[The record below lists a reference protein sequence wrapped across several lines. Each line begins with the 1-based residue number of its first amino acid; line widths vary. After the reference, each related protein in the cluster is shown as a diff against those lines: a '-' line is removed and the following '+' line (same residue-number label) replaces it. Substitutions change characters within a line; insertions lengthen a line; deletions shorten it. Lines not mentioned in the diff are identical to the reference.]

1 MERRL
6 AAILAIDMI
15 GYSRLMAADESGTL
29 KRLKQHRS
37 RLIDPRLAEYR
48 GRIVKTTG
56 DGLLGEFHSVV
67 DAVRCAVMIQL
78 SVAEAEADVPA
89 DQRILYRAG
98 VNLGDVLFEDEDMFG
113 DRVNVAA
120 RLEELAEPGGICVSR
135 TVVEHV
141 RGRVASRFE
150 DLGPRNVKNIP
161 EPVQV
166 FRVLMAPEKKGSAP
180 APVPAVRRLI
190 KPFAVTTLLA
200 VVLSAAALVFW
211 QPWRV
216 VTETASVKDMAFPL
230 PDKPSLVVLPFAD
243 LGGRS
248 GQEYLAD
255 GITNDLIT
263 DLSKFRNLFVIAAN
277 SAFTYKGKPVKI
289 QEVAEDFGVRYVL
302 EGSVQ
307 AAGETVRINAQ
318 LIDAINGYHL
328 WAERYVGDLDDLLAL
343 QNRVVDSVVAE
354 LAVKLE
360 TGEGQRTN
368 NAHGLA
374 APSYMLFGRASTIL
388 PEYFADRSDLAN
400 ARDLFQELVA
410 REPEFSGGYAG
421 LSRSY
426 SLAVFRGYA
435 TTPDAD
441 RADALRYAERA
452 LELDPRDKLAR
463 LALAEANFLLGR
475 HDEAVTILEQIMQSS
490 PSSADAHGRLGLFL
504 VLLGRPDE
512 AAAHIKSAIRLNPYS
527 GSPYLNYL
535 GLAEFV
541 AGRYGA
547 AVSAFEE
554 NTAQGGPIDD
564 AGLAVLA
571 ASYHALGRSAEENVT
586 LTRLFDRYPGTHLR
600 SFWLIRNFAHQK
612 DRNAVMAS
620 FKRAG
625 IPMDRP
631 YTR

>member
-37 RLIDPRLAEYR
+37 RLIDPRLAEYG

-78 SVAEAEADVPA
+78 SVAEAEADTPA

-113 DRVNVAA
+113 DKVNVAA

-141 RGRVASRFE
+141 RGRVASGFE

-166 FRVLMAPEKKGSAP
+166 FRVMLAPEKKGSAP
-180 APVPAVRRLI
+180 APAPSSRRLY
-190 KPFAVTTLLA
+190 KWAAVAGLLA
-200 VVLSAAALVFW
+200 LVLSAAALLAW
-211 QPWRV
+211 QQWRPY
-216 VTETASVKDMAFPL
+216 TETASVENMAFPL
-230 PDKPSLVVLPFAD
+230 PDKPSLAVLPFSN
-243 LGGRS
+243 LGGSS

-277 SAFTYKGKPVKI
+277 SAFTYKGKPVRI

-328 WAERYVGDLDDLLAL
+328 WAERYVGEIDDLLAL
-343 QNRVVDSVVAE
+343 QNRVVDSVVSE

-360 TGEGQRTN
+360 AGEGQRPD
-368 NAHGLA
+368 NAHGLS
-374 APSYMLFGRASTIL
+374 APSYRLFTRAGTLL
-388 PEYFADRSDLAN
+388 PEYFATRPDLTR
-400 ARDLFQELVA
+400 ARELFEDLVA
-410 REPEFSGGYAG
+410 REPDFPGGYAG
-421 LSRSY
+421 LSKTY
-426 SLAVFRGYA
+426 SLSVLRGYA

-441 RADALRYAERA
+441 RANALRFAERA
-452 LELDPRDKLAR
+452 LELDPRDELAR
-463 LALAEANFLLGR
+463 LALADAQFALGR
-475 HDEAVTILEQIMQSS
+475 QSEAVATLEQIMQAS
-490 PSSADAHGRLGLFL
+490 PSNAASHGRLGLFL
-504 VLLGRPDE
+504 VFLGRPDE
-512 AAAHIKSAIRLNPYS
+512 AIGHIRSAIRLNPYA

-535 GLAEFV
+535 GLAEFA
-541 AGRYGA
+541 AGRYEA
-547 AVSAFEE
+547 AVSAFED
-554 NTAQGGPIDD
+554 NAAQGGPIDD
-564 AGLAVLA
+564 AGLVVLT
-571 ASYHALGRSAEENVT
+571 ASYHKLGRTAEERST

-600 SFWLIRNFAHQK
+600 SFWLIRNFAHEK
-612 DRNAVMAS
+612 DRNAVMDS
-620 FKRAG
+620 LMQAG